1 MKPRNQYDPTGRRH
15 EFPWFRQ
22 IGVRAFYVLIPD
34 TALRFSCIP
43 SNIELSSGEIPV
55 PYPIAGAWAE
65 ALIDL
70 SWRVDLDDMVDGLV
84 ATEEW
89 ANENLR
95 EPYRKRLNDS
105 IAGMKRR
112 MLGKYSEH
120 QYVSRFRRKPRPTIQ
135 QHSAHCNDFT

>member
-34 TALRFSCIP
+34 IALCFSCIP
-43 SNIELSSGEIPV
+43 SNIELSSGEIPIPCPV
-55 PYPIAGAWAE
+55 AGAWAE

-70 SWRVDLDDMVDGLV
+70 SWQVDIDDMVDGLV

-89 ANENLR
+89 VNENVR

-112 MLGKYSEH
+112 MLGKYSED
-120 QYVSRFRRKPRPTIQ
+120 QYISRFRRKPRQTIQ
-135 QHSAHCNDFT
+135 QPTDE

>member
-1 MKPRNQYDPTGRRH
+1 MKPRNQYDPTGLRH

-22 IGVRAFYVLIPD
+22 IGVRAFYILIPD
-34 TALRFSCIP
+34 TALRFSCIL

-89 ANENLR
+89 ANQNLR

-105 IAGMKRR
+105 IVGMKRR

-120 QYVSRFRRKPRPTIQ
+120 EYVSRFRRKLRPKI
-135 QHSAHCNDFT
+135 

>member
-1 MKPRNQYDPTGRRH
+1 MNPRNQYDPAGRRP

-43 SNIELSSGEIPV
+43 SNIESSSGEIPV
-55 PYPIAGAWAE
+55 PYPIAGVWAE

-95 EPYRKRLNDS
+95 ESYRKRLHDS
-105 IAGMKRR
+105 IAGTKRR

-120 QYVSRFRRKPRPTIQ
+120 QYVSRFRRKPQLTIQ
-135 QHSAHCNDFT
+135 QSTNE

>member
-1 MKPRNQYDPTGRRH
+1 
-15 EFPWFRQ
+15 
-22 IGVRAFYVLIPD
+22 
-34 TALRFSCIP
+34 
-43 SNIELSSGEIPV
+43 LSSGEVGI

-70 SWRVDLDDMVDGLV
+70 SWQADLDDMVDGLV

-89 ANENLR
+89 ANENVR

-112 MLGKYSEH
+112 MLGKYSED
-120 QYVSRFRRKPRPTIQ
+120 QYVSRFHRKPRPTIQ
-135 QHSAHCNDFT
+135 QPASE